1 MDEGWNYRFF
11 GGNTD
16 IPPYPYPGY
25 YRFRVNSNLG
35 EILVESTSAQTRSEK
50 ATKVRA
56 LLAGGLVLGIGAAF
70 TLAAWTDNEWVFGQ
84 SENGGG
90 PGTKTYQMQQNTW
103 SGGSGAELWSDQGT
117 APGGALTFSVDADNL
132 VPGST
137 VYAPMQLRANAG
149 SEALVAS
156 LTEAGQLTPVDAV
169 SNSSLL
175 YEALRYEAKQGVP
188 RSSCNA
194 TGFATANANGA
205 SNIIPVGSTLGTISV
220 PGNSTNITLPKGDTV
235 SNGTAVDICF
245 ALTLPTDAPVTLQGK
260 KTVPL
265 WKFSSTVGSS

>member
-1 MDEGWNYRFF
+1 M
-11 GGNTD
+11 
-16 IPPYPYPGY
+16 
-25 YRFRVNSNLG
+25 
-35 EILVESTSAQTRSEK
+35 VESTSAKPRSEK

-56 LLAGGLVLGIGAAF
+56 ILAGGLVLGIGAAF

-90 PGTKTYQMQQNTW
+90 PGTKIYQMQQNTW
-103 SGGSGAELWSDQGT
+103 SGTGGAEVWSDQGA
-117 APGGALTFSVDADNL
+117 APGGALTFSINADNL

-156 LTEAGQLTPVDAV
+156 LTEAAQSTPIDSVT
-169 SNSSLL
+169 NSSLL
-175 YEALRYEAKQGVP
+175 YQALRYEAKQGVP

-194 TGFATANANGA
+194 TGFATANASGA
-205 SNIIPVGSTLGTISV
+205 TNIIPAGSLLSAISV
-220 PGNSTNITLPKGDTV
+220 PGTATNINLPKGDNV
-235 SNGTAVDICF
+235 LNGAAVDVCF
-245 ALTLPTDAPVTLQGK
+245 ALTLPSDAPSTLQGT

-265 WKFSSTVGSS
+265 WKFSSTVGLQ